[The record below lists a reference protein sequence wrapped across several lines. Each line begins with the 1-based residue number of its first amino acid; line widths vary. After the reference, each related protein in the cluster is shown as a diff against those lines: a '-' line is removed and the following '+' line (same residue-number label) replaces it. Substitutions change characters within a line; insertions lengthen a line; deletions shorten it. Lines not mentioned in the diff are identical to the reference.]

1 MNLLIA
7 ITMGDVAGIGPEI
20 VAKTFSQRPDLTQ
33 GCFIAGDLEVVRG
46 AASLVSGAGAA
57 IPTALISR
65 PADALLAPP
74 RCLPVLQVA
83 RFEGK
88 LQMGRISAAAG
99 RFAGDCVVAASGL
112 ALSGDV
118 AAIVTAPLNKEAL
131 SSPGSP
137 YAAYPG
143 HTELLQAEAAK
154 WRGQTLE
161 SLPVRMMLVNQEL
174 RVVLASIHVPLREA
188 LAAITFENVRQ
199 TLEITH
205 RALTGRLGRAPR
217 IAVAG
222 LNPHAG
228 EAGMFGTEEISIIAP
243 AVAAARD
250 SGVDAFGPYAPD
262 TVFMRARSVA
272 GQGGEF
278 DVVIA
283 MYHDQGLIPIKYLG
297 LDHGVNVTLG
307 LPYVRTSPDHGTAFD
322 LAGKGQARADSFIAA
337 LTLARDW
344 AGRS

>member
-1 MNLLIA
+1 MSPLIA

-20 VAKTFSQRPDLTQ
+20 VAKTFAQRPDLTQ
-33 GCFIAGDLEVVRG
+33 GCFIAGDLDIVRD
-46 AASLVSGAGAA
+46 AASLVSRHGVAM
-57 IPTALISR
+57 PTALISR
-65 PADALLAPP
+65 PTDALSAPP

-88 LQMGRISAAAG
+88 LQRGQVDAAAG
-99 RFAGDCVVAASGL
+99 RFAGDCVVAASRL
-112 ALSGDV
+112 ALQGEV
-118 AAIVTAPLNKEAL
+118 AAVVTAPLHKEAL
-131 SSPGSP
+131 ALAGMP

-143 HTELLQAEAAK
+143 HTELLQAEAAR
-154 WRGQTLE
+154 WRGQLPQ
-161 SLPVRMMLVNQEL
+161 SLPVRMMLANHEL
-174 RVVLASIHVPLREA
+174 RVVLASIHVSLRDA
-188 LAAITFENVRQ
+188 LAAVTFDNVRQ
-199 TLEITH
+199 TIEITQQSLSTH
-205 RALTGRLGRAPR
+205 LGRAPR

-228 EAGMFGTEEISIIAP
+228 EGGRFGAEEISIIAP
-243 AVAAARD
+243 AVAAARE
-250 SGVDAFGPYAPD
+250 SGVDASGPYAPD
-262 TVFMRARSVA
+262 TIFMRARCVA
-272 GQGGEF
+272 GQVDEF

-322 LAGKGQARADSFIAA
+322 LAGTGQARADSFIAA

-344 AGRS
+344 AGRR